1 MNNSPWMMFL
11 KKNKVKM
18 NLKLMMGQ
26 NLVKMKPKKC
36 NLKANQKTKIRRK
49 IKKRNDIIQKFDII
63 LKNKFIYKFTIKSN
77 F

>member
-49 IKKRNDIIQKFDII
+49 IKKRNDII
-63 LKNKFIYKFTIKSN
+63 
-77 F
+77 